1 MAGKRAPVAAT
12 KAAKATRADVP
23 APAPAPASG
32 WRRSLPDPRVEQAA
46 WVLLPLRAF
55 LAVTF
60 LYAGLSKLFDRNY
73 LDATSLL
80 GVKQQMLHAAIGSPI
95 GGLVTFSAQH
105 AAVLT
110 GLLIAFGE
118 VAAGLGALIGL
129 FTRVAAALG
138 MLLALSF
145 FLTVSWRTSPYYFG
159 SDIVFLFAWTP
170 LLLAGDRGLYSVTT
184 VIRRRVRAG
193 MHLPAVPRPH
203 ESAGL
208 ADRVERRTALTGG
221 VIAGV
226 TGVVVVLFGTAL
238 SLGRRNGGAPPAA
251 QATDGGQLSPPANP
265 GNGAPAG
272 QAIAT
277 ASDVK
282 VGDAKSFTLANGDP
296 GWLLHPNASTFT
308 AVSAICTHQGC
319 PVQWVGGGFQ
329 CPCHGATYDASGRA
343 TGGPAQGPLAPIAVK
358 VVDGQVRTTS

>member
-1 MAGKRAPVAAT
+1 MAGKSGSGAAKKASRAAGPPAAPVG
-12 KAAKATRADVP
+12 R
-23 APAPAPASG
+23 
-32 WRRSLPDPRVEQAA
+32 WQRLLRDPRLEQAA

-60 LYAGLSKLFDRNY
+60 LYAGLSKLFDPNY
-73 LDATSLL
+73 LDASSPL
-80 GVKQQMLHAAIGSPI
+80 GVRQQMLHAALGSPI

-105 AAVLT
+105 ATVT

-129 FTRVAAALG
+129 FTRAAAGLG

-170 LLLAGDRGLYSVTT
+170 LLLAGDGGLFSMTSAL
-184 VIRRRVRAG
+184 RRRVREG
-193 MHLPAVPRPH
+193 MRLPAAPRAH

-208 ADRVERRTALTGG
+208 AAQVERRTALTGG
-221 VIAGV
+221 VIAGII
-226 TGVVVVLFGTAL
+226 GVLVVFFGSTLAL
-238 SLGRRNGGAPPAA
+238 ARRNSGAATSA

-265 GNGAPAG
+265 GNGTPPSG
-272 QAIAT
+272 QAIASV
-277 ASDVK
+277 SDVP
-282 VGDAKSFTLANGDP
+282 VGNAKSFTLSNGDP
-296 GWLLHPNASTFT
+296 GWLLHPDASTFK
-308 AVSAICTHQGC
+308 ALSAICTHQGC
-319 PVQWVGGGFQ
+319 PVQWVGGSFQ

-343 TGGPAQGPLAPIAVK
+343 TGGPARGPLSPIAVK
-358 VVDGQVRTTS
+358 VVDGQVRTAS

>member
-1 MAGKRAPVAAT
+1 MAGKRGAGAASKSTRSAGTPAAQPV
-12 KAAKATRADVP
+12 
-23 APAPAPASG
+23 SG
-32 WRRSLPDPRVEQAA
+32 WQRLLRDPRLEQAA

-73 LDATSLL
+73 LDASSPL
-80 GVKQQMLHAAIGSPI
+80 GVRQQMLHAAIGSPI
-95 GGLVTFSAQH
+95 SGLVTFSAQH
-105 AAVLT
+105 AAVT

-129 FTRVAAALG
+129 FTRAAAGLG

-170 LLLAGDRGLYSVTT
+170 LLLAGDGGLFSVRNAL
-184 VIRRRVRAG
+184 RRRVREW
-193 MHLPAVPRPH
+193 MELPPVPRPH

-208 ADRVERRTALTGG
+208 AARVERRTALTGG
-221 VIAGV
+221 AIAGTIGILV
-226 TGVVVVLFGTAL
+226 TVFGSVLAL
-238 SLGRRNGGAPPAA
+238 VRRGGGAPAA
-251 QATDGGQLSPPANP
+251 QVPGGGQLSAPANP
-265 GNGAPAG
+265 GNGTPPTG
-272 QAIAT
+272 QAIAGV
-277 ASDVK
+277 SDVG

-296 GWLLHPNASTFT
+296 GWLLHPSSDTFT

-319 PVQWVGGGFQ
+319 PVQWIGGGFQ

-343 TGGPAQGPLAPIAVK
+343 TGGPAQGPLARIAVK
-358 VVDGQVRTTS
+358 VVDGQVRTAS